1 MLEQGEIL
9 TLDDDKEYTVT
20 FTTMLDNKNYV
31 FLLETNNY
39 ENNMFC
45 EYVDG
50 GLEEVV
56 DINIIEKLLENF
68 KDYVKQKDNYGYLF
82 LLHEYTF
89 MR

>member
-20 FTTMLDNKNYV
+20 FTTMLDDKNYV

-45 EYVDG
+45 EYEEGD
-50 GLEEVV
+50 LEEVT
-56 DINIIEKLLENF
+56 DINVIERLLEKF
-68 KDYVKQKDNYGYLF
+68 QEYIKD
-82 LLHEYTF
+82 
-89 MR
+89 

>member
-20 FTTMLDNKNYV
+20 FTTMIEDKNYV
-31 FLLETNNY
+31 FLLEADNY

-50 GLEEVV
+50 GLEEVTDA
-56 DINIIEKLLENF
+56 DILEKLLDNF
-68 KDYVKQKDNYGYLF
+68 TEYVK
-82 LLHEYTF
+82 E
-89 MR
+89 

>member
-68 KDYVKQKDNYGYLF
+68 KDYVKQ
-82 LLHEYTF
+82 
-89 MR
+89 

>member
-20 FTTMLDNKNYV
+20 FTTMLDDKNYV

-45 EYVDG
+45 EYKDDS
-50 GLEEVV
+50 LEEVT
-56 DINIIEKLLENF
+56 DINVIEKLLEKF
-68 KDYVKQKDNYGYLF
+68 Q
-82 LLHEYTF
+82 EYIKE
-89 MR
+89 

>member
-68 KDYVKQKDNYGYLF
+68 KDYVK
-82 LLHEYTF
+82 E
-89 MR
+89 

>member
-1 MLEQGEIL
+1 MLEQGEVL

-45 EYVDG
+45 EYLNDE
-50 GLEEVV
+50 LEEVT
-56 DINIIEKLLENF
+56 DIAVIEKLLKKFEE
-68 KDYVKQKDNYGYLF
+68 YV
-82 LLHEYTF
+82 HE
-89 MR
+89 